1 MNADKLADAFRL
13 SLKKNRPEYLRR
25 VRAQTLA
32 WINGRPYH
40 DPVTNECCPDFSCCK
55 PSLFTK
61 DAEQRQREGLEMLR
75 REGADMPPNGQGN
88 GPRE

>member
-1 MNADKLADAFRL
+1 MEDDMRAL
-13 SLKKNRPEYLRR
+13 SLKQNRPAYLRR

-40 DPVTNECCPDFSCCK
+40 DPVTDECCPDFSCCE
-55 PSLFTK
+55 PALFTK

-75 REGADMPPNGQGN
+75 REGADLPPNSN
-88 GPRE
+88 STER